1 MTSTLSMSGVMPVGG
16 LNESSYAPAV
26 AWSAP
31 VLESTVKGAAVLI
44 ASDDSLLRNSL
55 QQHLSAAGYEVEG
68 SADAA
73 DVARRAAGRK
83 LIVLLDLQMLK
94 GDDLDAL
101 KTIRQSNR
109 YAQIVVMAGAE
120 EAKKATEALR
130 LGAYELLNKPFQS
143 AELLAVLRQAAKTAR
158 MFRDYQELRAALV
171 APRTVAEF
179 PAVSAKSQAVVREV
193 DRLAKADATVLI
205 TGESGTGKSVV
216 ARLIHQRSNRS
227 QGPFVVV
234 NCAALPQELL
244 EEELFG
250 TTRDRVRGTSLER
263 AGRIEMAD
271 GGTLVLHEI
280 ANCPLEV
287 QTRLLGLLQNRTVQR
302 IGSTD
307 AQRVDVR
314 MVLTSRRS
322 LSSAC
327 QEGRLREDLLQRLS
341 PQVIEMPA
349 MRERLEDL
357 PQLVESIRQRL
368 IQARGGRPL
377 TIGSDCLQ
385 LLKQHNWTGNVRE
398 LECVLERAFLNSPGD
413 ALEANTLKMILA
425 DSTKVTQSA
434 AQSGISMLAGRTL
447 DDIEKQAI
455 IETLQAYRGNK
466 ARSARILGISE
477 KSIYN
482 KMRRLGIPFDLVGSA

>member
-1 MTSTLSMSGVMPVGG
+1 
-16 LNESSYAPAV
+16 
-26 AWSAP
+26 
-31 VLESTVKGAAVLI
+31 
-44 ASDDSLLRNSL
+44 
-55 QQHLSAAGYEVEG
+55 
-68 SADAA
+68 
-73 DVARRAAGRK
+73 
-83 LIVLLDLQMLK
+83 
-94 GDDLDAL
+94 
-101 KTIRQSNR
+101 
-109 YAQIVVMAGAE
+109 
-120 EAKKATEALR
+120 
-130 LGAYELLNKPFQS
+130 
-143 AELLAVLRQAAKTAR
+143 

-193 DRLAKADATVLI
+193 DRLAKTDATVLI

-413 ALEANTLKMILA
+413 ALEASTLKMILA

>member
-1 MTSTLSMSGVMPVGG
+1 
-16 LNESSYAPAV
+16 
-26 AWSAP
+26 
-31 VLESTVKGAAVLI
+31 
-44 ASDDSLLRNSL
+44 
-55 QQHLSAAGYEVEG
+55 
-68 SADAA
+68 
-73 DVARRAAGRK
+73 
-83 LIVLLDLQMLK
+83 
-94 GDDLDAL
+94 
-101 KTIRQSNR
+101 
-109 YAQIVVMAGAE
+109 
-120 EAKKATEALR
+120 
-130 LGAYELLNKPFQS
+130 
-143 AELLAVLRQAAKTAR
+143 
-158 MFRDYQELRAALV
+158 
-171 APRTVAEF
+171 
-179 PAVSAKSQAVVREV
+179 
-193 DRLAKADATVLI
+193 
-205 TGESGTGKSVV
+205 
-216 ARLIHQRSNRS
+216 
-227 QGPFVVV
+227 
-234 NCAALPQELL
+234 
-244 EEELFG
+244 
-250 TTRDRVRGTSLER
+250 
-263 AGRIEMAD
+263 MAD

-413 ALEANTLKMILA
+413 ALEASTLKMILA